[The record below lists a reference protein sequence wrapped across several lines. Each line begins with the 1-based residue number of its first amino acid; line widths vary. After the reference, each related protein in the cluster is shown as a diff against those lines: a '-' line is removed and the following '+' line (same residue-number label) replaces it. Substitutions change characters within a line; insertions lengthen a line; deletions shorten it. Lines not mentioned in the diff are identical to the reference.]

1 MPAANANPII
11 IRWMV
16 LFLLWGSLAGSALAV
31 GNDNF
36 SLENDPEYRQA
47 KALVEAKQW
56 NDALSLL
63 RSLQRDIKDQPD
75 IHNLLGIVHRKLGD
89 YPTSKRHYDRA
100 LEIDPDH
107 RPTLEYQGEWFLE
120 KGQIEAARANL
131 VKLRRLCID
140 CGETRDLEAAFH
152 RHGVTLP

>member
-1 MPAANANPII
+1 MVKWMMLVLVWAN
-11 IRWMV
+11 
-16 LFLLWGSLAGSALAV
+16 LAGSAFAV
-31 GNDNF
+31 GNDNS

-47 KALVEAKQW
+47 KALVEARRW
-56 NDALSLL
+56 SEALPLL
-63 RSLQRDIKDQPD
+63 RSLERDIRNQAD

-120 KGQIEAARANL
+120 TGQIEAARANL

-140 CGETRDLEAAFH
+140 CSETRDLEDAF
-152 RHGVTLP
+152 RQHGLPLP

>member
-1 MPAANANPII
+1 MTRWVILILISAA
-11 IRWMV
+11 
-16 LFLLWGSLAGSALAV
+16 LAGSAQAV
-31 GNDNF
+31 GNDNS

-47 KALVEAKQW
+47 KALVDARRWNEA
-56 NDALSLL
+56 LPLL
-63 RSLQRDIKDQPD
+63 RSLERDIQNQAD

-120 KGQIEAARANL
+120 TGQFEAARSNL
-131 VKLRRLCID
+131 VKLRGICVD
-140 CGETRDLEAAFH
+140 CHETRDLEEAF
-152 RHGVTLP
+152 RKHGTPLP